1 MAGIYLVFEYCQH
14 DLAGILEWKNRDLAL
29 SEVKCVAHQLLSGL
43 SHLHTYCSVL
53 HRDVKPANLLVSA
66 DGVVKIADF
75 GLARGAVQ
83 PNCGANPLVEGF
95 DIEPVPDFSVK

>member
-1 MAGIYLVFEYCQH
+1 MPALRVQIPQVVRLLDIRFTERGLEDGLAGIYLVFEYCQH

-53 HRDVKPANLLVSA
+53 
-66 DGVVKIADF
+66 
-75 GLARGAVQ
+75 
-83 PNCGANPLVEGF
+83 
-95 DIEPVPDFSVK
+95 